1 MRKTTGRSPR
11 TDTRRDQ
18 TGFAPHGYI
27 SYFEHTTPP
36 AKTKKRLSD
45 HTGLYTYSSEPS
57 HLVPTSVLISADHV
71 RHYVMLSE
79 TVILEKI
86 PV

>member
-1 MRKTTGRSPR
+1 M
-11 TDTRRDQ
+11 
-18 TGFAPHGYI
+18 
-27 SYFEHTTPP
+27 
-36 AKTKKRLSD
+36 KKRLSD

-86 PV
+86 PVEKYYWTEIRVFSLVK